1 VRLAPATCSAPCW
14 TLATAPVRA
23 ARVCAGL
30 EGLRGS
36 GLLVLR
42 RLHGFGRSWG
52 GRVIR
57 SALRRLCQILS
68 TLPIPPMR
76 LRRRGGRRNKAALDA
91 L

>member
-1 VRLAPATCSAPCW
+1 M
-14 TLATAPVRA
+14 
-23 ARVCAGL
+23 
-30 EGLRGS
+30 GS

-52 GRVIR
+52 ARVIR
-57 SALRRLCQILS
+57 SVLRRLCQILS

-76 LRRRGGRRNKAALDA
+76 LRRTRGGRRNKAALRA